1 MNDSSRNSRE
11 ILIDQL
17 RVRAL
22 RTDGP
27 FTLASGAVSD
37 WYLDARQVTYDG
49 SGAAVVG
56 AAVADAIDP
65 TATAVG
71 GLTMGADPI
80 ATATALV
87 AAQHGRPLKSFSIRK
102 EPKGHG
108 VGGRLVGPIA
118 EGDRVVVLEDTT
130 TTGGSMLQAVDEL
143 ERNGVEVIQVL
154 SLVDRSDGVVA
165 ARLAERG
172 LPYVAL
178 VEPQDLGLSS

>member
-1 MNDSSRNSRE
+1 M
-11 ILIDQL
+11 LIDQL
-17 RVRAL
+17 RMRAL

-49 SGAAVVG
+49 VGAAIVG
-56 AAVADAIDP
+56 AAVADAIDQ

-80 ATATALV
+80 ATSTALV
-87 AAQHGRPLKSFSIRK
+87 SSQHGRPLKSFSIRK
-102 EPKGHG
+102 ESKDHG
-108 VGGRLVGPIA
+108 TGGRLVGPI
-118 EGDRVVVLEDTT
+118 ETRDRVVVLEDTT

-143 ERNGVEVIQVL
+143 ERCGVEVIQVL
-154 SLVDRSDGVVA
+154 SLVDRSGGVVA
-165 ARLAERG
+165 ALLAERG

-178 VEPQDLGLSS
+178 VEPSDLGVSS